1 MAGPATGVAGPG
13 AVAHAVPSR
22 PRPPPRGLPAVA
34 LQHHQPGKHMIDREI
49 EFHMRSGKHM
59 RTRRL
64 EVFEATDLHNGVGNG
79 RWTKVDNLK
88 GHALFVSQDC
98 SRSLPVANQYQDCVY
113 FLSEHELNDR
123 ANGRKPEDDFLESG
137 LYNIREQTP
146 APLPMEMK
154 TAVVSHAGPWSL
166 SWFFLPQ
173 N

>member
-1 MAGPATGVAGPG
+1 MAQQVSSPWPDLPPELLGLVLSRM
-13 AVAHAVPSR
+13 PSQADR
-22 PRPPPRGLPAVA
+22 VRLRA
-34 LQHHQPGKHMIDREI
+34 HHQPGKHMIDREI

-88 GHALFVSQDC
+88 GRALFVSQDC